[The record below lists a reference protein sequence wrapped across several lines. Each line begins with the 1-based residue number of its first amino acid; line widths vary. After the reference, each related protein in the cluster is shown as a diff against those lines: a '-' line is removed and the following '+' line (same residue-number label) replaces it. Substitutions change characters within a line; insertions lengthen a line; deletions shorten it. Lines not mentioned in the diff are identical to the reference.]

1 MLVNINLGEEISRR
15 RREQKLT
22 QEDLAEL
29 SDLSVNFI
37 SRVER
42 TKDQNI
48 SIQKLDSI
56 AKALNT
62 TTPDIINNAYR
73 AKKIK
78 PEKIHD
84 NNTPVFM
91 KKVIN
96 ELRKLPEPKAERV
109 CKSLI
114 TLLKEMNNFLWIAC
128 GFHLFYVT
136 LRHILVLNDK
146 KLTTISVRA

>member
-1 MLVNINLGEEISRR
+1 MNINLGEEISRR

-37 SRVER
+37 SRLER

-56 AKALNT
+56 ARALNT
-62 TTPDIINNAYR
+62 TTPDIVNNAYR
-73 AKKIK
+73 VKKIRSEN
-78 PEKIHD
+78 PT
-84 NNTPVFM
+84 NNTPIFVQ
-91 KKVIN
+91 KVTN
-96 ELRKLPEPKAERV
+96 ELRKLPTVKAELI

-114 TLLKEMNNFLWIAC
+114 VLLKEMD
-128 GFHLFYVT
+128 T
-136 LRHILVLNDK
+136 K
-146 KLTTISVRA
+146 

>member
-56 AKALNT
+56 VAKALNT

-114 TLLKEMNNFLWIAC
+114 TLLKEMNN
-128 GFHLFYVT
+128 
-136 LRHILVLNDK
+136 
-146 KLTTISVRA
+146 

>member
-1 MLVNINLGEEISRR
+1 MNINLGEEISRR
-15 RREQKLT
+15 RRDQKLT

-37 SRVER
+37 SRLER

-56 AKALNT
+56 ARALNT

-73 AKKIK
+73 IKKIK
-78 PEKIHD
+78 PE
-84 NNTPVFM
+84 NPVAVTPIFIQ
-91 KKVIN
+91 KVTN
-96 ELRKLPEPKAERV
+96 ELRKLPPDKAERV

-114 TLLKEMNNFLWIAC
+114 VLLKEIN
-128 GFHLFYVT
+128 
-136 LRHILVLNDK
+136 
-146 KLTTISVRA
+146 

>member
-22 QEDLAEL
+22 QEQEDLAEL

-114 TLLKEMNNFLWIAC
+114 TLLKEMNN
-128 GFHLFYVT
+128 
-136 LRHILVLNDK
+136 
-146 KLTTISVRA
+146 

>member
-1 MLVNINLGEEISRR
+1 MNINLGEEISRR

-37 SRVER
+37 SRLER

-56 AKALNT
+56 ARALNT

-73 AKKIK
+73 VKKIK
-78 PEKIHD
+78 TEGPV
-84 NNTPVFM
+84 NNTPVFIQ
-91 KKVIN
+91 KVNN
-96 ELRKLPEPKAERV
+96 ELRKLPAAKAERV

-114 TLLKEMNNFLWIAC
+114 VLLKEMN
-128 GFHLFYVT
+128 
-136 LRHILVLNDK
+136 
-146 KLTTISVRA
+146 

>member
-1 MLVNINLGEEISRR
+1 VNINLGEEISRR

-37 SRVER
+37 SRLER

-56 AKALNT
+56 ARALNT
-62 TTPDIINNAYR
+62 STPDIINNAYS
-73 AKKIK
+73 AKNIK
-78 PEKIHD
+78 PENHV
-84 NNTPVFM
+84 NNTPIFIQ
-91 KKVIN
+91 KVTN
-96 ELRKLPEPKAERV
+96 ELRKLPDDQAERV

-114 TLLKEMNNFLWIAC
+114 VLLKEMN
-128 GFHLFYVT
+128 
-136 LRHILVLNDK
+136 
-146 KLTTISVRA
+146 

>member
-1 MLVNINLGEEISRR
+1 MNINLGEEISRR
-15 RREQKLT
+15 RRDQKLT

-37 SRVER
+37 SRLER

-56 AKALNT
+56 SRALNT

-73 AKKIK
+73 TKKIK
-78 PEKIHD
+78 PESPVD
-84 NNTPVFM
+84 TTPIFIQ
-91 KKVIN
+91 KVTN
-96 ELRKLPEPKAERV
+96 ELRKIPADKAERI

-114 TLLKEMNNFLWIAC
+114 VLLKEI
-128 GFHLFYVT
+128 
-136 LRHILVLNDK
+136 D
-146 KLTTISVRA
+146 

>member
-1 MLVNINLGEEISRR
+1 MNINLGEEISRR

-37 SRVER
+37 SRLER

-56 AKALNT
+56 ARALNT
-62 TTPDIINNAYR
+62 TTPDIINNAYS
-73 AKKIK
+73 AKNLKVEERI
-78 PEKIHD
+78 
-84 NNTPVFM
+84 NNTPVFIQ
-91 KKVIN
+91 KVTN
-96 ELRKLPEPKAERV
+96 ELRKLPDDQAERI

-114 TLLKEMNNFLWIAC
+114 VILKEIN
-128 GFHLFYVT
+128 
-136 LRHILVLNDK
+136 
-146 KLTTISVRA
+146 

>member
-1 MLVNINLGEEISRR
+1 MNINLGEEISRR

-37 SRVER
+37 SRLER

-56 AKALNT
+56 ARALNT

-78 PEKIHD
+78 PEGPV
-84 NNTPVFM
+84 NNTPVFIQ
-91 KKVIN
+91 KVNN
-96 ELRKLPEPKAERV
+96 ELRNLPAAKAERV

-114 TLLKEMNNFLWIAC
+114 VLLKEMN
-128 GFHLFYVT
+128 
-136 LRHILVLNDK
+136 
-146 KLTTISVRA
+146 

>member
-1 MLVNINLGEEISRR
+1 MNINLGEEISRR

-37 SRVER
+37 SRLER

-56 AKALNT
+56 ARALNT
-62 TTPDIINNAYR
+62 NTPDIINNAYS
-73 AKKIK
+73 AANVK
-78 PEKIHD
+78 PESHL
-84 NNTPVFM
+84 NNTPIFIQ
-91 KKVIN
+91 KVTN
-96 ELRKLPEPKAERV
+96 ELRKFPDDQAERV

-114 TLLKEMNNFLWIAC
+114 VLLKEM
-128 GFHLFYVT
+128 
-136 LRHILVLNDK
+136 K
-146 KLTTISVRA
+146 

>member
-1 MLVNINLGEEISRR
+1 MNINLGEEISRR

-37 SRVER
+37 SRLER

-56 AKALNT
+56 ARALNT
-62 TTPDIINNAYR
+62 TTPDIVNNAYR
-73 AKKIK
+73 VKKIK
-78 PEKIHD
+78 PENPI
-84 NNTPVFM
+84 NNNPIFIQ
-91 KKVIN
+91 KVTN
-96 ELRKLPEPKAERV
+96 ELRKLPTVKAERI

-114 TLLKEMNNFLWIAC
+114 VLLKEMDQNKEMWLTFIP
-128 GFHLFYVT
+128 HLFIY
-136 LRHILVLNDK
+136 
-146 KLTTISVRA
+146 

>member
-1 MLVNINLGEEISRR
+1 MSVNLGQEISRR

-37 SRVER
+37 SRLER
-42 TKDQNI
+42 TKDQNV

-56 AKALNT
+56 AQALNT

-73 AKKIK
+73 SKKVK
-78 PEKIHD
+78 ND
-84 NNTPVFM
+84 STTDNTPVFIQ
-91 KKVIN
+91 KVTN
-96 ELRKLPEPKAERV
+96 ELRKLPADKAERV

-114 TLLKEMNNFLWIAC
+114 VLVKEINN
-128 GFHLFYVT
+128 
-136 LRHILVLNDK
+136 
-146 KLTTISVRA
+146 

>member
-62 TTPDIINNAYR
+62 TTPDIINNAYC

-114 TLLKEMNNFLWIAC
+114 TLLKEMNN
-128 GFHLFYVT
+128 
-136 LRHILVLNDK
+136 
-146 KLTTISVRA
+146 

>member
-84 NNTPVFM
+84 NNTPFII
-91 KKVIN
+91 KKSFN
-96 ELRKLPEPKAERV
+96 QLRKSPHPNAERLS
-109 CKSLI
+109 KSLI
-114 TLLKEMNNFLWIAC
+114 SLLKDINN
-128 GFHLFYVT
+128 
-136 LRHILVLNDK
+136 
-146 KLTTISVRA
+146 

>member
-56 AKALNT
+56 ILLHPISLT
-62 TTPDIINNAYR
+62 MPIVL
-73 AKKIK
+73 KKSSLKKFMIT
-78 PEKIHD
+78 IH
-84 NNTPVFM
+84 PF
-91 KKVIN
+91 
-96 ELRKLPEPKAERV
+96 
-109 CKSLI
+109 S
-114 TLLKEMNNFLWIAC
+114 
-128 GFHLFYVT
+128 
-136 LRHILVLNDK
+136 
-146 KLTTISVRA
+146 

>member
-1 MLVNINLGEEISRR
+1 MNINLGEEISRR

-37 SRVER
+37 SRLER

-56 AKALNT
+56 ARALNT
-62 TTPDIINNAYR
+62 TTPDIITNAYR
-73 AKKIK
+73 VKKIK
-78 PEKIHD
+78 PEGRV
-84 NNTPVFM
+84 NNTPIFIQ
-91 KKVIN
+91 KVNN
-96 ELRKLPEPKAERV
+96 ELRKLPAAKAERV

-114 TLLKEMNNFLWIAC
+114 VLLKEMN
-128 GFHLFYVT
+128 
-136 LRHILVLNDK
+136 
-146 KLTTISVRA
+146 